1 MSLFGRVA
9 IFFPYRVRQQLNQFL
24 CLRIAVRIADAVW
37 FLEVLGVP
45 RGTIIV
51 ISGVRKVSRIISVDF
66 GIIGGDV
73 VGRAILNMI
82 WGTPSR
88 SCWIDNHL
96 TVSGDICKH
105 ISITGITIV
114 LPTATNINQV
124 KGKQS
129 RGCGTELKHVMCLG
143 VLLSKKEK
151 VIPSVLC
158 GCAVKIKLL
167 LSGIKV
173 RVIQGPG
180 AQPREWLPNSKAVVG
195 LRDQKFQDSNP
206 TLSPSL
212 LIPGSPTADLLESS
226 EALENTI
233 IT

>member
-1 MSLFGRVA
+1 MPLFGRVA

-37 FLEVLGVP
+37 FFEVLGIP

-51 ISGVRKVSRIISVDF
+51 ISGVRKASCIISVDF

-73 VGRAILNMI
+73 VGRAIFNMI

-96 TVSGDICKH
+96 TVSGDIRKH

-114 LPTATNINQV
+114 LPTATNINQ
-124 KGKQS
+124 
-129 RGCGTELKHVMCLG
+129 
-143 VLLSKKEK
+143 
-151 VIPSVLC
+151 
-158 GCAVKIKLL
+158 IKLL

-173 RVIQGPG
+173 RIIQGPG
-180 AQPREWLPNSKAVVG
+180 TQPREWLPNSKAVVG